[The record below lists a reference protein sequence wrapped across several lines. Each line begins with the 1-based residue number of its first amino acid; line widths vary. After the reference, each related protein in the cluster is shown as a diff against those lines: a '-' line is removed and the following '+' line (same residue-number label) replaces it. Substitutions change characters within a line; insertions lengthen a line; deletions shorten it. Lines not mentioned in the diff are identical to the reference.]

1 MQAPV
6 KMFIRICWL
15 LSLVLSLEGSAIH
28 WSIDWMRDM
37 NLLSGSYVSKELTLR
52 LIKLDNILKTKI
64 NALDS
69 EIDPNFLI

>member
-1 MQAPV
+1 MKTFV
-6 KMFIRICWL
+6 RICRI

-28 WSIDWMRDM
+28 WSIDWTSDT
-37 NLLSGSYVSKELTLR
+37 NLLSDNYVSKELIPR

-69 EIDPNFLI
+69 EIDTNFLI